1 MPVNRAERS
10 ALVQPPF
17 LGHISMTGR
26 ELRKTQARDMTEKQ
40 PQQANADS
48 AEVSSGP
55 ETGNAET
62 GNAEKGN
69 DDGTQTASPA
79 SGQPHKDSDVSIKAE
94 DAPVERGGP
103 RGPEPTRFGD
113 WEQKGR
119 CSDF

>member
-1 MPVNRAERS
+1 MNRAERS

-48 AEVSSGP
+48 AEVSSGIK
-55 ETGNAET
+55 
-62 GNAEKGN
+62 KGN
-69 DDGTQTASPA
+69 DVRTQTASPA
-79 SGQPHKDSDVSIKAE
+79 SEQAHKSSDVSIIAE

-103 RGPEPTRFGD
+103 KGLEPTRFGD

>member
-1 MPVNRAERS
+1 
-10 ALVQPPF
+10 
-17 LGHISMTGR
+17 
-26 ELRKTQARDMTEKQ
+26 MTEKQ

-69 DDGTQTASPA
+69 DDGTQIASPA
-79 SGQPHKDSDVSIKAE
+79 SGQPHKGSDVSIRAE